1 MWREKNRGRKCYNIR
16 CIFDKIFLELVGKL
30 AQKVTRNMSEGDWER
45 LAPLYFSLC
54 WVLTSQAIIY
64 SSVPCCLP
72 VCFIHFTSLVT
83 YFFQGKQKR
92 AGVYKYISRATGRGK
107 SSGVDLSYCS
117 NISTLNDQ
125 KNLEC
130 ILISHLYK
138 EIFLLFYTFK
148 STDWIGNGCG
158 ESEMNFLRSS
168 FFHQLFLCGASHL
181 LGQQLKA
188 RANKHL

>member
-1 MWREKNRGRKCYNIR
+1 MRLGEAGSTL
-16 CIFDKIFLELVGKL
+16 FLTMLS
-30 AQKVTRNMSEGDWER
+30 TN
-45 LAPLYFSLC
+45 P
-54 WVLTSQAIIY
+54 SQAIIY
-64 SSVPCCLP
+64 SSVPCCLR

-83 YFFQGKQKR
+83 YFIQGKQKR
-92 AGVYKYISRATGRGK
+92 AVVYKYISRATGRGK
-107 SSGVDLSYCS
+107 SSGVDLSCSS
-117 NISTLNDQ
+117 NISTLYDQ

-148 STDWIGNGCG
+148 SDDWIGNGCG
-158 ESEMNFLRSS
+158 ESEMNSLWSS
-168 FFHQLFLCGASHL
+168 FLHQLFLYGASHL